1 MSSIELGRAPTP
13 GEVGPALI
21 VENLVVRYSATVAV
35 DGMSMTAETS
45 QVTALLGPNG
55 AGKTT
60 TVEVVCGLRPATS
73 GRVRLLGAA
82 PGSRQVA
89 ERIGV
94 MLQQGGLY
102 PTARPL
108 EWLTYLARLYPSHA
122 DPSALLALVGIDPS
136 TRTTTRRLSGGEQQ
150 RVKLAAALLPNPEF
164 LILDEPTAGLDPL
177 ARRNL
182 LEAIGARRDSG
193 TSILLTTHQLSD
205 VETLADRVIVIAGGR
220 IVADGTVSELTGAD
234 DAMSFGSRPGL
245 DLTDLAAALPASYR
259 VREVRAGSYVVHGPP
274 TPQIMAAI
282 TAWCAQKGLMATD
295 LAVGQ
300 RTLEQIVIDAGLE
313 QP

>member
-1 MSSIELGRAPTP
+1 MSITGPEDALRQSQD
-13 GEVGPALI
+13 GPALVI
-21 VENLVVRYSATVAV
+21 DDLVVRYGATVAV
-35 DGMSMTAETS
+35 DGLSMTADAS

-60 TVEVVCGLRPATS
+60 TVEVACGLRTATS
-73 GRVRLLGAA
+73 GQVRLLGAE
-82 PGSRQVA
+82 PGTRGVA

-108 EWLTYLARLYPSHA
+108 EWLKYLARLYPSHA
-122 DPSALLALVGIDPS
+122 DPSSLLELVGIDPA

-182 LEAIGARRDSG
+182 LEAIGARRDAG
-193 TSILLTTHQLSD
+193 MSILLTTHQLSD
-205 VETLADRVIVIAGGR
+205 VEALADRVVVIARGR
-220 IVADGTVSELTGAD
+220 VVAEGTVSELTGAD
-234 DAMSFGSRPGL
+234 AAVSFSARPGL
-245 DLTDLAAALPASYR
+245 DLSDLAAALPVAYR
-259 VREVRAGSYVVHGPP
+259 VLEARSGNYVVHGPP

-282 TAWCAQKGLMATD
+282 TAWSAQQGFMASD

-300 RTLEQIVIDAGLE
+300 RTLEQIVIDAGSE
-313 QP
+313 QQ

>member
-1 MSSIELGRAPTP
+1 MSPI
-13 GEVGPALI
+13 PALVI
-21 VENLVVRYSATVAV
+21 EDLVVRYGDVVAV
-35 DGMSMTAETS
+35 DGVSMTARTS

-60 TVEVVCGLRPATS
+60 TVEVACGLRSAT
-73 GRVRLLGAA
+73 GGTVRLLGAE
-82 PGSRQVA
+82 PGTRAVT
-89 ERIGV
+89 ERVGV

-108 EWLTYLARLYPSHA
+108 EWLKYLARLYPTHA
-122 DPSALLALVGIDPS
+122 DPSELLDLVGIDPS

-182 LEAIGARRDSG
+182 LDALAQRRDAG

-205 VETLADRVIVIAGGR
+205 VEALADHVVVIARGHVVAEGT
-220 IVADGTVSELTGAD
+220 VADLTGAD
-234 DAMSFGSRPGL
+234 DAMSFSGPPRL
-245 DLTDLAAALPASYR
+245 DLTGLAATLPGDFR
-259 VREVRAGSYVVHGPP
+259 VEEIRPGNYVAHGPP
-274 TPQIMAAI
+274 SPQVMAAI
-282 TAWCAQKGLMATD
+282 TTWCAEQGVMATD
-295 LAVGQ
+295 LAVGR
-300 RTLEQIVIDAGLE
+300 RTLEQIVIDAGSE
-313 QP
+313 PS

>member
-1 MSSIELGRAPTP
+1 MSPTP
-13 GEVGPALI
+13 ALVI
-21 VENLVVRYSATVAV
+21 EDLVVRYGDAVAV
-35 DGMSMTAETS
+35 DGLSMMAGAS

-60 TVEVVCGLRPATS
+60 TVEVACGLRTATS
-73 GRVRLLGAA
+73 GSVRLLGSE
-82 PGSRQVA
+82 PGTLAVA

-102 PTARPL
+102 PTAKPL
-108 EWLTYLARLYPSHA
+108 EWLRYLARLYPSHA
-122 DPSALLALVGIDPS
+122 DPSDLLDLVGIDPS

-182 LEAIGARRDSG
+182 LEAIAQRRDAG

-205 VETLADRVIVIAGGR
+205 VETLADRVVVIAGGR
-220 IVADGTVSELTGAD
+220 IVAEGTVADLIGAN
-234 DAMSFGSRPGL
+234 DAMSFTGPPRL
-245 DLTDLAAALPASYR
+245 DLTGLAAGLPNGFR
-259 VREVRAGSYVVHGPP
+259 VEEPRPGSYVVHGPP
-274 TPQIMAAI
+274 SPQVMAAI
-282 TAWCAQKGLMATD
+282 TAWCAEHGVMATD
-295 LAVGQ
+295 LAVGR
-300 RTLEQIVIDAGLE
+300 RTLEQIVIDAGSE
-313 QP
+313 PS

>member
-1 MSSIELGRAPTP
+1 MSPTP
-13 GEVGPALI
+13 ALVI
-21 VENLVVRYSATVAV
+21 EDLVVRYGDSVAV
-35 DGMSMTAETS
+35 DCLSMMAGAS

-60 TVEVVCGLRPATS
+60 TVEVACGLRTATS
-73 GRVRLLGAA
+73 GSVRLLGSE
-82 PGSRQVA
+82 PGTRAVA

-108 EWLTYLARLYPSHA
+108 EWLRYLARLYPAHA
-122 DPSALLALVGIDPS
+122 DPSELLDLVGIDPS

-182 LEAIGARRDSG
+182 LEAIAKRRDAG

-205 VETLADRVIVIAGGR
+205 VETLADRVVVIAGGR
-220 IVADGTVSELTGAD
+220 IVAEGTVADLIGAN
-234 DAMSFGSRPGL
+234 DAMSFTGPPRL
-245 DLTDLAAALPASYR
+245 DLTGLAAGLPNGF
-259 VREVRAGSYVVHGPP
+259 RAEEPRPGSYVVHGPP
-274 TPQIMAAI
+274 SPQIMAAI
-282 TAWCAQKGLMATD
+282 TAWCAEQGVMATD
-295 LAVGQ
+295 LAVGR
-300 RTLEQIVIDAGLE
+300 RTLEQIVIDAGSE
-313 QP
+313 PS

>member
-1 MSSIELGRAPTP
+1 MSRSGLGDALRPRDTGPVLVIED
-13 GEVGPALI
+13 LI
-21 VENLVVRYSATVAV
+21 VRYGATVAV
-35 DGMSMTAETS
+35 DGLSMTAETA

-60 TVEVVCGLRPATS
+60 TVEVACGLRTATS
-73 GRVRLLGAA
+73 GRIRLLGAE
-82 PGSRQVA
+82 PGSRSVA

-108 EWLTYLARLYPSHA
+108 EWLTYLGRLYPSPA
-122 DPSALLALVGIDPS
+122 DPSELLELVGIDPS

-150 RVKLAAALLPNPEF
+150 RVKLAAALLPNPDF

-182 LEAIGARRDSG
+182 LEAIGARRDAG
-193 TSILLTTHQLSD
+193 LSILLTTHQLSD
-205 VETLADRVIVIAGGR
+205 VEALADRVVVLAGGT
-220 IVADGTVSELTGAD
+220 IVAEGTVSELTGAA
-234 DAMSFGSRPGL
+234 DAVSFSAQPGI
-245 DLTDLAAALPASYR
+245 DLTDLSAALPDLYQA
-259 VREVRAGSYVVHGPP
+259 REARPGNYVVHGPP
-274 TPQIMAAI
+274 TPQIMATI
-282 TAWCAQKGLMATD
+282 TAWSAQRGFMAGD
-295 LAVGQ
+295 LAVGH

-313 QP
+313 QQ

>member
-1 MSSIELGRAPTP
+1 VIED
-13 GEVGPALI
+13 
-21 VENLVVRYSATVAV
+21 LVVRYGDAVAV
-35 DGMSMTAETS
+35 DGLSMTAGAS

-60 TVEVVCGLRPATS
+60 TVEVACGLRTATS
-73 GRVRLLGAA
+73 GSVRLLGSE
-82 PGSRQVA
+82 PGTLAVA

-108 EWLTYLARLYPSHA
+108 EWLRYLARLYPSHA
-122 DPSALLALVGIDPS
+122 DPSELLDLVGIDPS

-182 LEAIGARRDSG
+182 LEAIAQRRDAG

-205 VETLADRVIVIAGGR
+205 VETLADRVVVIAGGR
-220 IVADGTVSELTGAD
+220 IVAEGTVADLIGAN
-234 DAMSFGSRPGL
+234 DAMSFTGPTRL
-245 DLTDLAAALPASYR
+245 DLTGLAAGLPNGFR
-259 VREVRAGSYVVHGPP
+259 VEEPRPGSYVVHGPP
-274 TPQIMAAI
+274 SPQVMAAI
-282 TAWCAQKGLMATD
+282 TAWCAEQGVMATD
-295 LAVGQ
+295 LAVGR
-300 RTLEQIVIDAGLE
+300 RTLEQIVIDAGSE
-313 QP
+313 PS

>member
-1 MSSIELGRAPTP
+1 VIED
-13 GEVGPALI
+13 
-21 VENLVVRYSATVAV
+21 LVVRYGDAVAV
-35 DGMSMTAETS
+35 DGLSMMAGAS

-60 TVEVVCGLRPATS
+60 TVEVACGLRTATS
-73 GRVRLLGAA
+73 GSVRLLGSE
-82 PGSRQVA
+82 PGTRAVA

-108 EWLTYLARLYPSHA
+108 EWLRYLARLYPSHA
-122 DPSALLALVGIDPS
+122 DPSDLLDLVGIDPS

-182 LEAIGARRDSG
+182 LAAIAQRRDAG

-205 VETLADRVIVIAGGR
+205 VETLADRVVVIAGGR
-220 IVADGTVSELTGAD
+220 IVAEGTVADLIGAN
-234 DAMSFGSRPGL
+234 DAMSFTGPPRL
-245 DLTDLAAALPASYR
+245 DLTGLAAGLPNGF
-259 VREVRAGSYVVHGPP
+259 RAEEPRPGSYVVHGPP
-274 TPQIMAAI
+274 SPQIMAAI
-282 TAWCAQKGLMATD
+282 TAWCAEQGVMATD
-295 LAVGQ
+295 LAVGR
-300 RTLEQIVIDAGLE
+300 RTLEQIVIDAGSE
-313 QP
+313 PS

>member
-1 MSSIELGRAPTP
+1 MSPTP
-13 GEVGPALI
+13 ALVI
-21 VENLVVRYSATVAV
+21 EDLVVRYGDAVAV
-35 DGMSMTAETS
+35 DGLSMTAGAS

-60 TVEVVCGLRPATS
+60 TVEVACGLRTATS
-73 GRVRLLGAA
+73 GSVRLLGSE
-82 PGSRQVA
+82 PGTLAVA

-108 EWLTYLARLYPSHA
+108 EWLRYLARLYPSHA
-122 DPSALLALVGIDPS
+122 DPSELLDLVGIDPS

-182 LEAIGARRDSG
+182 LEAIAQRRDAG

-205 VETLADRVIVIAGGR
+205 VETLADRVVVIAGGR
-220 IVADGTVSELTGAD
+220 IVAEGTVADLIGAN
-234 DAMSFGSRPGL
+234 DAMSFTGPTRL
-245 DLTDLAAALPASYR
+245 DLTGLAAGLPNGFR
-259 VREVRAGSYVVHGPP
+259 VEEEPRPGSYVVHGPP
-274 TPQIMAAI
+274 SPQVMAAI
-282 TAWCAQKGLMATD
+282 TAWCAEQGVMATD
-295 LAVGQ
+295 LAVGR
-300 RTLEQIVIDAGLE
+300 RTLEQIVIDAGSE
-313 QP
+313 PS

>member
-1 MSSIELGRAPTP
+1 MIED
-13 GEVGPALI
+13 
-21 VENLVVRYSATVAV
+21 LVVRYDDVVAV
-35 DGMSMTAETS
+35 DCVSMTANAS

-60 TVEVVCGLRPATS
+60 TVEVACGLRAATS
-73 GRVRLLGAA
+73 GTVRLLGAA
-82 PGSRQVA
+82 PGTLAVA

-108 EWLTYLARLYPSHA
+108 EWLRYLARLYPSHA
-122 DPSALLALVGIDPS
+122 DPAELLDLVGIDPS

-150 RVKLAAALLPNPEF
+150 RVKLAAALLPNPQF

-182 LEAIGARRDSG
+182 LDAIAQRRDAG
-193 TSILLTTHQLSD
+193 MSILLTTHQLSD

-220 IVADGTVSELTGAD
+220 IVAEGTVADLIGAN
-234 DAMSFGSRPGL
+234 DAMSFTGPPRLDLIGLAACLPNAFRVEEPRPG
-245 DLTDLAAALPASYR
+245 SYI
-259 VREVRAGSYVVHGPP
+259 VHGPP
-274 TPQIMAAI
+274 SPQVMAAI
-282 TAWCAQKGLMATD
+282 TAWCAQQGVMATD
-295 LAVGQ
+295 LAVGC
-300 RTLEQIVIDAGLE
+300 RTLEQIVIDAGSE
-313 QP
+313 PS

>member
-1 MSSIELGRAPTP
+1 MSPTP
-13 GEVGPALI
+13 ALVI
-21 VENLVVRYSATVAV
+21 EDLVVRYGDAVAV
-35 DGMSMTAETS
+35 DGLSMTAGAS

-60 TVEVVCGLRPATS
+60 TVEVACGLRTATS
-73 GRVRLLGAA
+73 GSVRLLGSE
-82 PGSRQVA
+82 PGTLAVA

-108 EWLTYLARLYPSHA
+108 EWLRYLARLYPSHA
-122 DPSALLALVGIDPS
+122 DPSELLDLVGIDPS

-182 LEAIGARRDSG
+182 LEAIAQRRDAG

-205 VETLADRVIVIAGGR
+205 VETLADRVVVIAGGR
-220 IVADGTVSELTGAD
+220 IVAEGTVADLIGAN
-234 DAMSFGSRPGL
+234 DAMSFTGPTRL
-245 DLTDLAAALPASYR
+245 DLTGLAAGLPNGFR
-259 VREVRAGSYVVHGPP
+259 VEEPRPGSYVVHGPP
-274 TPQIMAAI
+274 SPQVMAAI
-282 TAWCAQKGLMATD
+282 AAWCAEQGVMATD
-295 LAVGQ
+295 LAVGR
-300 RTLEQIVIDAGLE
+300 RTLEQIVIDAGSE
-313 QP
+313 PS

>member
-1 MSSIELGRAPTP
+1 MSSSGVGATGRPIVP
-13 GEVGPALI
+13 GPALVI
-21 VENLVVRYSATVAV
+21 ENLVVRYGAIVAV
-35 DGMSMTAETS
+35 DGLSMTAETS

-60 TVEVVCGLRPATS
+60 TVEAVCGLRAASS
-73 GRVRLLGAA
+73 GHVRLLGGE
-82 PGSRQVA
+82 PGSRAVA
-89 ERIGV
+89 ERVGV
-94 MLQQGGLY
+94 MLQRGGLY

-108 EWLTYLARLYPSHA
+108 EWLEYLARLYPSHA
-122 DPSALLALVGIDPS
+122 DPSELLELVGINPA

-205 VETLADRVIVIAGGR
+205 VETLADRVVIVAGGR
-220 IVADGTVSELTGAD
+220 LVAEGTVSELTGAD
-234 DAMSFGSRPGL
+234 DAVSFTATPGL
-245 DLTDLAAALPASYR
+245 DLTELSSSLPDVYR
-259 VREVRAGSYVVHGPP
+259 AREARPGNYVVHGPP
-274 TPQIMAAI
+274 TPQVMAAI
-282 TAWCAQKGLMATD
+282 TAWCAQQGLMATD

-300 RTLEQIVIDAGLE
+300 RTLEQVVIDAGVE
-313 QP
+313 KQ

>member
-1 MSSIELGRAPTP
+1 MRSSAPSDEP
-13 GEVGPALI
+13 RPDAEGPALVI
-21 VENLVVRYSATVAV
+21 ESLVVRYGATVAV
-35 DGMSMTAETS
+35 NGLSMTAETS

-60 TVEVVCGLRPATS
+60 TVEVVCGLRAATS
-73 GRVRLLGAA
+73 GHVRLLGAE
-82 PGSRQVA
+82 PGTRAVA

-108 EWLTYLARLYPSHA
+108 EWLKYLARLYPSHA
-122 DPSALLALVGIDPS
+122 DPSALLELVGIDPS

-182 LEAIGARRDSG
+182 LQAIGERRDAG
-193 TSILLTTHQLSD
+193 ASILLTTHQLGD
-205 VETLADRVIVIAGGR
+205 VETLADRVVVIAGGR
-220 IVADGTVSELTGAD
+220 IVAEGTVTELTGAD
-234 DAMSFGSRPGL
+234 DAMSFSARPGL
-245 DLTDLAAALPASYR
+245 SLTELAASLPDSYR
-259 VREVRAGSYVVHGPP
+259 AREARPGSYVVHGPP
-274 TPQIMAAI
+274 TPLVMAAI
-282 TAWCAQKGLMATD
+282 TTWCARQGLMATD

-313 QP
+313 QQ

>member
-1 MSSIELGRAPTP
+1 MIED
-13 GEVGPALI
+13 
-21 VENLVVRYSATVAV
+21 LVVRYGDVVAV
-35 DGMSMTAETS
+35 DCVSMTANAS

-60 TVEVVCGLRPATS
+60 TVEVACGLRTATS
-73 GRVRLLGAA
+73 GTVRLLGAE
-82 PGSRQVA
+82 PGTLAVA

-108 EWLTYLARLYPSHA
+108 EWLRYLARLYPSHA
-122 DPSALLALVGIDPS
+122 DPAELLDLVGIDPS

-182 LEAIGARRDSG
+182 LEAIAQRRDAG

-205 VETLADRVIVIAGGR
+205 VETLADRVVVIAGGR
-220 IVADGTVSELTGAD
+220 IVAEGTVADLTGAN
-234 DAMSFGSRPGL
+234 DAMSFTGPPNL
-245 DLTDLAAALPASYR
+245 DLTGLAAGLPNGF
-259 VREVRAGSYVVHGPP
+259 RAEEPRPGSYVVHGPP
-274 TPQIMAAI
+274 SPHVMAAI
-282 TAWCAQKGLMATD
+282 TSWCAEQGVMATD
-295 LAVGQ
+295 LSVGR
-300 RTLEQIVIDAGLE
+300 RTLEQIVIDAGSE
-313 QP
+313 PS

>member
-1 MSSIELGRAPTP
+1 
-13 GEVGPALI
+13 
-21 VENLVVRYSATVAV
+21 
-35 DGMSMTAETS
+35 MTAEAS

-60 TVEVVCGLRPATS
+60 TVEVACGLRTATS
-73 GRVRLLGAA
+73 GQVRLLGAK
-82 PGSRQVA
+82 PGSRAVA

-108 EWLTYLARLYPSHA
+108 EWLQYLARLYPSHA
-122 DPSALLALVGIDPS
+122 DPSELLDLVGIDPA

-182 LEAIGARRDSG
+182 LEAIGARRDAG
-193 TSILLTTHQLSD
+193 MSILLTTHQLSD
-205 VETLADRVIVIAGGR
+205 VEALADRVVVIAGGR
-220 IVADGTVSELTGAD
+220 IVAEGTVSELTGAN
-234 DAMSFGSRPGL
+234 DAMSFRATPGL
-245 DLTDLAAALPASYR
+245 DLTSLAAALPDASR
-259 VREVRAGSYVVHGPP
+259 VQEPRPGSYVVHGPP
-274 TPQIMAAI
+274 SPQVMAAI
-282 TAWCAQKGLMATD
+282 TAWCAQQGVMATD

-300 RTLEQIVIDAGLE
+300 RTLEQIVIDAGSE
-313 QP
+313 PS

>member
-1 MSSIELGRAPTP
+1 VSPTP
-13 GEVGPALI
+13 ALVI
-21 VENLVVRYSATVAV
+21 EDLVVRYGDAVAV
-35 DGMSMTAETS
+35 DGLSMMAGAS

-60 TVEVVCGLRPATS
+60 TVEVACGLRTATS
-73 GRVRLLGAA
+73 GSVRLLGSE
-82 PGSRQVA
+82 PGTLAVA

-102 PTARPL
+102 PTAKPL
-108 EWLTYLARLYPSHA
+108 EWLRYLARLYPSHA
-122 DPSALLALVGIDPS
+122 DPSDLLDLVGIDPS

-182 LEAIGARRDSG
+182 LEAIAKRRDAG

-205 VETLADRVIVIAGGR
+205 VETLADRVVVIAGGR
-220 IVADGTVSELTGAD
+220 IVAEGTVADLIGAN
-234 DAMSFGSRPGL
+234 DAMSFTGPPRL
-245 DLTDLAAALPASYR
+245 DLTGLAAGLPNGFR
-259 VREVRAGSYVVHGPP
+259 VEEPRPGSYVVHGPP
-274 TPQIMAAI
+274 SPQVMAAI
-282 TAWCAQKGLMATD
+282 TAWCAEHGVMATD
-295 LAVGQ
+295 LAVGR
-300 RTLEQIVIDAGLE
+300 RTLEQIVIDAGSE
-313 QP
+313 PS

>member
-1 MSSIELGRAPTP
+1 MIED
-13 GEVGPALI
+13 
-21 VENLVVRYSATVAV
+21 LVVRYGDVVAV
-35 DGMSMTAETS
+35 DCVSMTANAS

-60 TVEVVCGLRPATS
+60 TVEVACGLRTATS
-73 GRVRLLGAA
+73 GTVRLLGAE
-82 PGSRQVA
+82 PGTLAVA

-108 EWLTYLARLYPSHA
+108 EWLRYLARLYPSHA
-122 DPSALLALVGIDPS
+122 DPAELLDLVGIDPS

-182 LEAIGARRDSG
+182 LEAIAQRRDAG

-205 VETLADRVIVIAGGR
+205 VETLADRVVVIAGGR
-220 IVADGTVSELTGAD
+220 IVAEGTVADLIGAN
-234 DAMSFGSRPGL
+234 DAMSFTGPTRL
-245 DLTDLAAALPASYR
+245 DLTGLAAGLPNGFR
-259 VREVRAGSYVVHGPP
+259 VEEPRPGSYVVHGPP
-274 TPQIMAAI
+274 SPQVMAAI
-282 TAWCAQKGLMATD
+282 TAWCAEQGVMATD
-295 LAVGQ
+295 LAVGR
-300 RTLEQIVIDAGLE
+300 RTLEQIVIDAGSE
-313 QP
+313 PS

>member
-1 MSSIELGRAPTP
+1 VSPTP
-13 GEVGPALI
+13 ALVI
-21 VENLVVRYSATVAV
+21 EDLVVRYGDSVAV
-35 DGMSMTAETS
+35 DCLSMMAGAS

-60 TVEVVCGLRPATS
+60 TVEVACGLRTATS
-73 GRVRLLGAA
+73 GSVRLLGSE
-82 PGSRQVA
+82 PGTRAVA

-108 EWLTYLARLYPSHA
+108 EWLRYLARLYPAHA
-122 DPSALLALVGIDPS
+122 DPSELLDLVGIDPS

-182 LEAIGARRDSG
+182 LEAIAKRRDAG

-205 VETLADRVIVIAGGR
+205 VETLADRVVVIAGGR
-220 IVADGTVSELTGAD
+220 IVAEGTVADLIGAN
-234 DAMSFGSRPGL
+234 DAMSFTGPPRL
-245 DLTDLAAALPASYR
+245 DLTGLAAGLPNGF
-259 VREVRAGSYVVHGPP
+259 RAEEPRPGSYVVHGPP
-274 TPQIMAAI
+274 SPQIMAAI
-282 TAWCAQKGLMATD
+282 TAWCAEQGVMATD
-295 LAVGQ
+295 LAVGR
-300 RTLEQIVIDAGLE
+300 RTLEQIVIDAGSE
-313 QP
+313 PS

>member
-1 MSSIELGRAPTP
+1 VIED
-13 GEVGPALI
+13 
-21 VENLVVRYSATVAV
+21 LVVRYGDSVAV
-35 DGMSMTAETS
+35 DCLSMMAGAS

-60 TVEVVCGLRPATS
+60 TVEVACGLRTATS
-73 GRVRLLGAA
+73 GSVRLLGSE
-82 PGSRQVA
+82 PGTRAVA

-108 EWLTYLARLYPSHA
+108 EWLRYLARLYPAHA
-122 DPSALLALVGIDPS
+122 DPSELLDLVGIDPS

-182 LEAIGARRDSG
+182 LEAIAKRRDAG

-205 VETLADRVIVIAGGR
+205 VETLADRVVVIAGGR
-220 IVADGTVSELTGAD
+220 IVAEGTVADLIGAN
-234 DAMSFGSRPGL
+234 DAMSFTGPPRL
-245 DLTDLAAALPASYR
+245 DLTGLAAGLPNGF
-259 VREVRAGSYVVHGPP
+259 RAEEPRPGSYVVHGPP
-274 TPQIMAAI
+274 SPQIMAAI
-282 TAWCAQKGLMATD
+282 TAWCAEQGVMATD
-295 LAVGQ
+295 LAVGR
-300 RTLEQIVIDAGLE
+300 RTLEQIVIDAGSE
-313 QP
+313 PS

>member
-1 MSSIELGRAPTP
+1 VIED
-13 GEVGPALI
+13 
-21 VENLVVRYSATVAV
+21 LVVRYGDAVAV
-35 DGMSMTAETS
+35 DGLSMTAGAS

-60 TVEVVCGLRPATS
+60 TVEVACGLRTATS
-73 GRVRLLGAA
+73 GSVRLLGSE
-82 PGSRQVA
+82 PGTLAVA

-108 EWLTYLARLYPSHA
+108 EWLRYLARLYPSHA
-122 DPSALLALVGIDPS
+122 DPSELLDLVGIDPS

-182 LEAIGARRDSG
+182 LEAIAQRRDAG

-205 VETLADRVIVIAGGR
+205 VETLADRVVVIAGGR
-220 IVADGTVSELTGAD
+220 IVAEGTVADLIGAN
-234 DAMSFGSRPGL
+234 DAMSFTGPPRL
-245 DLTDLAAALPASYR
+245 DLTGLAAGLPNGFR
-259 VREVRAGSYVVHGPP
+259 VEEEPRPGSYVVHGPP
-274 TPQIMAAI
+274 SPQVMAAI
-282 TAWCAQKGLMATD
+282 TAWCAEQGVMATD
-295 LAVGQ
+295 LAVGR
-300 RTLEQIVIDAGLE
+300 RTLEQIVIDAGSE
-313 QP
+313 PS